1 VYLAYQV
8 FIFCHLKAIVFIHF
22 LLTHNRLMSRLSS
35 VVNLVVVTAFLLRPF
50 YIAANKEC
58 LRKNKLLLLRNG
70 LFGIE

>member
-1 VYLAYQV
+1 
-8 FIFCHLKAIVFIHF
+8 
-22 LLTHNRLMSRLSS
+22 MSRLSS

-58 LRKNKLLLLRNG
+58 LRKNKLLLLRDG